1 MTNGPTKENGV
12 YSKCPDFCLFYNF
25 KNSKLMNM
33 QPDFMHFSG
42 FDAAIARKLKENVKQ
57 LTGLHQQSTAA
68 NSVTSVPF
76 LRKCN

>member
-12 YSKCPDFCLFYNF
+12 YSKCPDFFFNKLL
-25 KNSKLMNM
+25 NSKLMNM
-33 QPDFMHFSG
+33 QPDFMHSSG

-68 NSVTSVPF
+68 NSVISVPF
-76 LRKCN
+76 LKM